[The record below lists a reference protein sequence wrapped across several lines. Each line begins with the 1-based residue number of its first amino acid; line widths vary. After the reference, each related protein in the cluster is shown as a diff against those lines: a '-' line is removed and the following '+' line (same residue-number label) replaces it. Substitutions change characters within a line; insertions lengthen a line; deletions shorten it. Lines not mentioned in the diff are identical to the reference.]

1 MQGLIS
7 EGNIELGGKKVGDQR
22 DTGTQCRCLGSII
35 SKIAHT
41 LQFIKFIPGMQ
52 ILEKRDFWGEG
63 LVTYFGLTTFIL
75 MMKKKIQ
82 GNPNKRFQFSEY
94 IDVLP

>member
-1 MQGLIS
+1 MYIPHNLVITP
-7 EGNIELGGKKVGDQR
+7 D
-22 DTGTQCRCLGSII
+22 II
-35 SKIAHT
+35 SNSNI
-41 LQFIKFIPGMQ
+41 GRQ
-52 ILEKRDFWGEG
+52 IIEKRDFWGDG

-75 MMKKKIQ
+75 MLKKKIQ